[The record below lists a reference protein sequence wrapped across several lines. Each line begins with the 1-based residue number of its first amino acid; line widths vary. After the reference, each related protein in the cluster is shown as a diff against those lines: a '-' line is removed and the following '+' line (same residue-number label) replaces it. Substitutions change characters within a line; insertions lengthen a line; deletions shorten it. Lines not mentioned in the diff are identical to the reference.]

1 MEAELEYK
9 WREGQEVE
17 AIRIVKKWRLSKRD
31 AEEMNEGENP
41 LYPWQVDRFNV
52 AGDLSVRQQERA
64 AIGKWLRDLAANAS
78 EVTRLVLSHVA
89 ATIEDGDHADKVG
102 E

>member
-1 MEAELEYK
+1 MEDD

-17 AIRIVKKWRLSKRD
+17 AIRIVKKWRLSKRE

-41 LYPWQVDRFNV
+41 LYPWQIDRFV
-52 AGDLSVRQQERA
+52 AVDLSVRQQERDS
-64 AIGKWLRDLAANAS
+64 IGKWLRGLSHEAVADSISSLLTHLAAM
-78 EVTRLVLSHVA
+78 V
-89 ATIEDGDHADKVG
+89 EDGDHANKAG